1 MGHPANT
8 PTCLLNAPA
17 LSQRRSRNPRRL
29 AHHASLA
36 FRPLLDMAWVEPAA
50 GRVGTSSPVEGHF
63 QRCFSGSEVLE
74 HGQTPRIHR
83 HFQNLRHRSQAR
95 RMF

>member
-8 PTCLLNAPA
+8 PTCLLNASA

-50 GRVGTSSPVEGHF
+50 GRVGTSSLVEGHF
-63 QRCFSGSEVLE
+63 PAMFFG
-74 HGQTPRIHR
+74 
-83 HFQNLRHRSQAR
+83 LRGA
-95 RMF
+95 